1 MSKRPAQNALFT
13 NESLTMRGS
22 ECAIGGRTEENERL
36 VFMYRH
42 LSMNEILTLRNVDAG
57 FVVRGMLQSLAQVIA
72 MVMFGNRKTE
82 KPEPDAPG
90 EGATGAT
97 EVIFTEIAVGMK
109 YTVMLIW
116 VILCVW
122 EHFHTE
128 YKVHTDHVLS
138 GEQKIVWEGGM
149 KGAACMGRIKS
160 EFEGDCKRD

>member
-1 MSKRPAQNALFT
+1 
-13 NESLTMRGS
+13 MRGS